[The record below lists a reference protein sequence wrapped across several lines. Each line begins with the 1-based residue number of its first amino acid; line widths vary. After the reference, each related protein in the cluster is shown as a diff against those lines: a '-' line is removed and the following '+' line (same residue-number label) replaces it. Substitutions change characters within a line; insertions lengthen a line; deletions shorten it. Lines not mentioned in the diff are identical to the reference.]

1 MICQELKYKKYL
13 KYNLSIKNYILKKL
27 IILPHNFYIKTIGFI
42 KKINYYILELDKTN
56 KTMKI

>member
-27 IILPHNFYIKTIGFI
+27 IILLHNFYNKMIGFI

>member
-1 MICQELKYKKYL
+1 MIFQELKYKKYL

-27 IILPHNFYIKTIGFI
+27 IILLHNFYNKMIGFI
-42 KKINYYILELDKTN
+42 EKINYYILESDKTN

>member
-27 IILPHNFYIKTIGFI
+27 IILLHNFYNKMIGFI
-42 KKINYYILELDKTN
+42 KKINYYILESDKTN

>member
-1 MICQELKYKKYL
+1 MIFQELKYKKYL
-13 KYNLSIKNYILKKL
+13 KYNLKYKNYTLKKL
-27 IILPHNFYIKTIGFI
+27 IILLHNFYNKMIGFI

>member
-1 MICQELKYKKYL
+1 MIFQELKYKKYL

-27 IILPHNFYIKTIGFI
+27 IILLHNFYNKMIGFI

>member
-1 MICQELKYKKYL
+1 MIFQELKYKKYL
-13 KYNLSIKNYILKKL
+13 KYNLSIKNYIIKKL
-27 IILPHNFYIKTIGFI
+27 IILLHNFYNKMIGFI

>member
-1 MICQELKYKKYL
+1 MIFQELKYKKYL

-27 IILPHNFYIKTIGFI
+27 IILLHNFYNKMIGFI
-42 KKINYYILELDKTN
+42 KKINYYILELDKTS

>member
-1 MICQELKYKKYL
+1 MIFQELKYKKYL

-27 IILPHNFYIKTIGFI
+27 IILLHNFYNKMIGFI
-42 KKINYYILELDKTN
+42 KKINYYILESDKTN

>member
-1 MICQELKYKKYL
+1 MIFQELKYKKCL

-27 IILPHNFYIKTIGFI
+27 IILLHNFYNKMIGFI

>member
-1 MICQELKYKKYL
+1 MIFQELKYKKYL

-27 IILPHNFYIKTIGFI
+27 IILLHNFYNKMIGFI

-56 KTMKI
+56 ITMKI

>member
-13 KYNLSIKNYILKKL
+13 KYNISIKDYILKKL
-27 IILPHNFYIKTIGFI
+27 IILPHNFYNKTIGFI